1 MPMRQRWFARQSW
14 PTASLNSA
22 TALLRGLSA
31 MPCSKLFLQLLEEI
45 RENSTTLEKMNCFSV
60 MILIMVFLQCYA
72 EREMVP
78 QEPVDDCGPQGGC
91 RFTHS
96 SVELLEPVD
105 DCGPHG
111 GCGFKY
117 NPVVPLDDEDC
128 RSDGCRFKSPAADQ

>member
-96 SVELLEPVD
+96 SVVPQEPVD
-105 DCGPHG
+105 DCGPY
-111 GCGFKY
+111 GCGLKS